1 MPRIVP
7 LANPCTIELDGT
19 QLEARAGEPAA
30 ASIIASGEL
39 LFARS
44 PKYHRPRGPWCLTGG
59 CSQCLMRVD
68 GVPNVATCQVPV
80 TPGMR
85 LERQNALP
93 DARIDVLR
101 ASDFFFRSWFN
112 HHEFLAGVPIAE
124 TVLAKVA
131 RQLSGLGVLPDRPKT
146 RQPATFE
153 QLGVVIIG
161 AGAAGLALARR
172 LHEAGRPFT
181 LLEKE
186 AVVGGRLISAAEEHQ
201 PPVWSPPTARVRTH
215 AQVVGLFA
223 DAGTPFLA
231 VVEQQQLK
239 LIGYE
244 RLVIATGGQ
253 PAYAIFPNND
263 VPGVMAGRAVA
274 TLIRRHGVLPGQ
286 RVACTVSGAASVPEA
301 RALAKLVTQAGGTAL
316 AVGAQIKRAHGLRR
330 VEAATV
336 SDGRAD
342 QKLSCDVIAVCSP
355 TNPSF
360 ELARAAGARVT
371 WDDRQEC
378 FVVETNANGKTSAPS
393 VWAAGEVRGPMSSGA
408 AVEQGLTVAEAFLQD
423 GVAP

>member
-7 LANPCTIELDGT
+7 LENPCTIELDGT
-19 QLEARAGEPAA
+19 QLEARAGEPVA

-68 GVPNVATCQVPV
+68 GVPNVATCQVPA

-93 DARIDVLR
+93 DANIDLLR

-124 TVLAKVA
+124 AVLAKVA
-131 RQLSGLGVLPDRPKT
+131 RQLSGLGLLPDRPKT
-146 RQPATFE
+146 RPPATFE
-153 QLGVVIIG
+153 QLGVVIVG

-181 LLEKE
+181 LLEKDT
-186 AVVGGRLISAAEEHQ
+186 AVGGRLISAAEAHQ
-201 PPVWSPPTARVRTH
+201 PAVWSPPADRVRTQ
-215 AQVVGLFA
+215 ALVVGLFA

-231 VVEQQQLK
+231 VVERQHLR

-244 RLVIATGGQ
+244 RLVITSGGQ
-253 PAYAIFPNND
+253 PAFAIFPNND
-263 VPGVMAGRAVA
+263 VPGVMAGRAVS
-274 TLIRRHGVLPGQ
+274 TLIRRHGVLPGN
-286 RVACTVSGAASVPEA
+286 RVACVVSGAGAIEEA
-301 RALAKLVTQAGGTAL
+301 RALASLVTQAGGVAL
-316 AVGAQIKRAHGLRR
+316 AVGAKVKRAHGLRR
-330 VEAATV
+330 VEAVTV
-336 SDGRAD
+336 VEGQGE
-342 QKLSCDVIAVCSP
+342 QKHSCEVIAVCGP
-355 TNPSF
+355 VNPSF
-360 ELARAAGARVT
+360 ELARAAGARVS
-371 WDDRQEC
+371 WDDRHAC
-378 FVVETNANGKTSAPS
+378 FVVEANAQGKTSAPG
-393 VWAAGEVRGPMSSGA
+393 VWVAGEIRGPMSSGA
-408 AVEQGLTVAEAFLQD
+408 AVEQGLTVAEAFLHE